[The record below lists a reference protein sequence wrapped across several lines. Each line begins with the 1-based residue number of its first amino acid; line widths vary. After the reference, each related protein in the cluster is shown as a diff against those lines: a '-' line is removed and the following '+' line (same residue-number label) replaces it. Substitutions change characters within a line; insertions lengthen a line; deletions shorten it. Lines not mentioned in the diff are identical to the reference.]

1 MTKRRQDFVLV
12 GAELYSMQFMSE
24 QNDQDWRSRIDR
36 RFTSLRGF
44 AALTVML
51 AHYQY
56 IGLLPSLPV
65 FKYSGQCGLTLFFSF
80 VVPALSFSRIGSQLG
95 GPRAPFVDRLRN
107 KQDLPDI
114 SAARA
119 RNRPDLLEPS
129 VVL

>member
-1 MTKRRQDFVLV
+1 
-12 GAELYSMQFMSE
+12 MQFMSE
-24 QNDQDWRSRIDR
+24 QNDQDWRSRIDK

-65 FKYSGQCGLTLFFSF
+65 FKYSGQFGLIVVLLSF

-95 GPRAPFVDRLRN
+95 R
-107 KQDLPDI
+107 
-114 SAARA
+114 AARSF
-119 RNRPDLLEPS
+119 R
-129 VVL
+129 